1 MRCFPLTVFI
11 VLLPSGCSSDP
22 VTDYS
27 HPVTFQMR
35 YQKGLSYVSF
45 VIYRSLQEQLPFP
58 QDPELWNP
66 YLKWCREIDVAISNG
81 IIEIHMRNDTL
92 GKTCVDYVT
101 NLLDRFKES
110 CSGTSTGLYVMY
122 KCSCSVVS
130 NMTGTNCKSKVKCAS
145 KKIWTDRFHFN
156 FEVACESSASE
167 QTNVAPEDPKPTA
180 LVQTQKGYGQYA
192 PQTGHSKSAY
202 AQQQGQKSIA
212 PNTREESHEGKPQ
225 NALSPTNWGYAHK
238 QEYPS
243 GKTEN
248 ANAEEANPH
257 DSAGKNMQAQ
267 MLLHSEKSTPIP
279 THLVVQTFSSTNTET
294 LRKPSTLAIA
304 PAQSFPPDTE
314 DVEEYPKEKMAT
326 SPSVWPSGK
335 CVTCEGHCLSTVT
348 IAIILGPCIVLV
360 LGFGVGIGFLIAR
373 IWPDNLKVINLAPPP
388 LPPNRYEVEKSVVS
402 EIIEPPMEAQTVTS
416 QVGSTMQGNT
426 TTATATKFTKHFE
439 ICNRPPTTN
448 RSRKVP
454 LQSIVEGITHTC
466 TTIDTAKDKTVLD
479 NP

>member
-1 MRCFPLTVFI
+1 MQHPHAAHLLNGSYCHYLVQLTMFPSN
-11 VLLPSGCSSDP
+11 LPSW
-22 VTDYS
+22 
-27 HPVTFQMR
+27 FQ
-35 YQKGLSYVSF
+35 
-45 VIYRSLQEQLPFP
+45 
-58 QDPELWNP
+58 
-66 YLKWCREIDVAISNG
+66 
-81 IIEIHMRNDTL
+81 
-92 GKTCVDYVT
+92 
-101 NLLDRFKES
+101 
-110 CSGTSTGLYVMY
+110 
-122 KCSCSVVS
+122 
-130 NMTGTNCKSKVKCAS
+130 TGTNCKSKVKCAS

-335 CVTCEGHCLSTVT
+335 CVTCEG
-348 IAIILGPCIVLV
+348 
-360 LGFGVGIGFLIAR
+360 
-373 IWPDNLKVINLAPPP
+373 
-388 LPPNRYEVEKSVVS
+388 
-402 EIIEPPMEAQTVTS
+402 
-416 QVGSTMQGNT
+416 
-426 TTATATKFTKHFE
+426 KFAVCHVAY
-439 ICNRPPTTN
+439 
-448 RSRKVP
+448 RS
-454 LQSIVEGITHTC
+454 C
-466 TTIDTAKDKTVLD
+466 
-479 NP
+479 